1 MILSCVHSSLSYIE
15 RIHDT
20 FIRVGVE
27 ANDGQGADLGIIGER
42 LVKKTF
48 YYDYT
53 VVQQPVSSLHDGARG
68 RCVIR
73 SMKRAAIVMLV

>member
-1 MILSCVHSSLSYIE
+1 MHAFIHSYIE

-27 ANDGQGADLGIIGER
+27 ANDGQGADLVIIGER

-48 YYDYT
+48 YNDYT
-53 VVQQPVSSLHDGARG
+53 VVQQPVSSLNMARA
-68 RCVIR
+68 VD
-73 SMKRAAIVMLV
+73 A